1 MYVANSMS
9 AAEMK
14 YMPMISGI
22 ESLHVA
28 SLVLVAATLGGLAH
42 FGRDL
47 VHNCIFLLLIT
58 FQNFLGVTNK
68 SCQLGTLLLFLIA
81 LVR

>member
-1 MYVANSMS
+1 MS
-9 AAEMK
+9 AIEMQ

-42 FGRDL
+42 FGRGGV

-58 FQNFLGVTNK
+58 FQNFLGVKNK
-68 SCQLGTLLLFLIA
+68 SCQLGTLFCFLIA